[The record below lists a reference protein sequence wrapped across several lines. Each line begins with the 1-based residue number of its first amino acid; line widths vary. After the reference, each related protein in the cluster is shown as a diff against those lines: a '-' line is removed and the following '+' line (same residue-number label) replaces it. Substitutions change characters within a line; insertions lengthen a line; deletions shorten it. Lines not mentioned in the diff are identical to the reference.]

1 MMLCVYFGL
10 LLVLYMF
17 ACRVKNKESHFF
29 FAKSARENKHLSGII
44 MKIISNVS
52 SRTKNPYELM
62 RKDRKKLLCFSGCF
76 FFVLRFNEAI
86 RTITQ
91 KNSSKKLSARCSSV
105 GFTFH
110 TRVFLKQAIL
120 SIHTIVEQQ
129 QIRASKKCAY
139 LVIKHDLMEINWN
152 ARIMSG
158 GIGDGATKEEHIK

>member
-91 KNSSKKLSARCSSV
+91 KKLEQKIIRSLFICRIHISHPSFPKASHFKHTYNSGTATNTRKQEMRLSCHKTRFNGNKLKCENYERRHRWRCYQRKA
-105 GFTFH
+105 H
-110 TRVFLKQAIL
+110 
-120 SIHTIVEQQ
+120 
-129 QIRASKKCAY
+129 
-139 LVIKHDLMEINWN
+139 
-152 ARIMSG
+152 
-158 GIGDGATKEEHIK
+158 